1 MDTHADPGHRLL
13 PMNIWLAR
21 PGAEP
26 RQLWSAI
33 RRADSHWSRLRGL
46 LGRRHLGEQE
56 GLWLLPCNQ
65 VHSHFML
72 MAIDILFLDREGT
85 LLQCETLPPWRFS
98 SHVPKAHSIL
108 EVAAGSV
115 ERLDLRP
122 GDRLILEAE

>member
-1 MDTHADPGHRLL
+1 MQ
-13 PMNIWLAR
+13 IWLQSLGSQ
-21 PGAEP
+21 PKL
-26 RQLWSAI
+26 LWTAI

-46 LGRRHLGEQE
+46 LGRRQLGEQE

-85 LLQCETLPPWRFS
+85 LLRCETLPPWRFS
-98 SHVPKAHSIL
+98 PLVPNAQSIL

-115 ERLDLRP
+115 KRLGLQP